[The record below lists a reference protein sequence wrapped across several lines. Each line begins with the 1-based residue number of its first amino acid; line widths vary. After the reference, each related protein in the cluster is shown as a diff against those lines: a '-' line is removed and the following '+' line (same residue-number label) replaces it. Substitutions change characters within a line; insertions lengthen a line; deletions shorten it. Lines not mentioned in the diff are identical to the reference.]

1 VANDGRPRGLA
12 LVAVALAASAACVQ
26 PEATTA
32 ETEPQPVT
40 ADAAPDSVRD
50 QVLAVVEQYYAD
62 LSAREWEYV
71 RGHFWPGA
79 TLTTIWE
86 PPGEPGQRVVNTT
99 IESFIE
105 QAPQGPG
112 SRESFSETMTAAHV
126 RGNTDL
132 AQVWA
137 TYDARWADPD
147 TVDVWS
153 GVDAFTLLR
162 FEGRWRISSI
172 TYVSTDG
179 GGPQ

>member
-1 VANDGRPRGLA
+1 MRVRARA
-12 LVAVALAASAACVQ
+12 LTAIAIAMAACTE
-26 PEATTA
+26 PEATTP
-32 ETEPQPVT
+32 ETEPESVSIG
-40 ADAAPDSVRD
+40 AAPDSVRD

-62 LSAREWEYV
+62 LSAREWDYV

-79 TLTTIWE
+79 TLTTVWQ
-86 PPGEPGQRVVNTT
+86 PAGEPDERVINTT

-112 SRESFSETMTAAHV
+112 SRAIFSETMTSAHV

-137 TYDARWADPD
+137 SYDARFGDPD
-147 TVDVWS
+147 AVQEWS

-162 FEGRWRISSI
+162 FDGRWRITSMA
-172 TYVSTDG
+172 YVSTEG